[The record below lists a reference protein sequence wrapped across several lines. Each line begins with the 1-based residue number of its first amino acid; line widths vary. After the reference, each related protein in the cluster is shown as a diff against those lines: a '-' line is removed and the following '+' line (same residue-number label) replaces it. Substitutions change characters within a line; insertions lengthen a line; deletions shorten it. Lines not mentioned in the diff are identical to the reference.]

1 MTNRPRVLIE
11 EWFPIETVG
20 CESMRDASAARKP
33 PLNRLHVWW
42 ARRPLTA
49 SRAALLASLL
59 PTWSD
64 SLARFLKEREAPFLS
79 AEEYQEW
86 FIRLCG
92 IFGDPVAGR
101 ERIRRAKQQGIRL
114 KTPPYTHKRAFTV
127 NPASDQLQILKD
139 LLRHTWGKGHLSLL
153 DPFAGGG
160 SIPFE
165 AVRYGFD
172 TSANELNPVAGAV
185 LRGTLQ
191 YPFALGSSLAAD
203 IRRWGKRLTDQLG
216 DALSLYYP
224 EEPTGSVH
232 AYLWARTVA
241 CPYTGKPV
249 PLAPNWWLARSG
261 ASGAA
266 ILPDFDP
273 DFPRVRFRVVKIKD
287 GAGPGGFDPG
297 HGTVRHGKGR
307 SPWADDQVIE
317 GDYIKAEAQAGR
329 MGSQLYCVAVKK
341 PRGGFDFRP
350 LTDEDIHAVEE
361 AEAEL
366 ARKLPLWDAR
376 GWVQGHGGNSVR
388 EQDR

>member
-1 MTNRPRVLIE
+1 
-11 EWFPIETVG
+11 
-20 CESMRDASAARKP
+20 MRIHEGRERGPEASAQPAAR
-33 PLNRLHVWW
+33 LVGQ
-42 ARRPLTA
+42 ATA
-49 SRAALLASLL
+49 DRQPGGASGKLL

-64 SLARFLKEREAPFLS
+64 SLARFLKEVPFLS

-101 ERIRRAKQQGIRL
+101 ERIRWAKQQGIQL

-127 NPASDQLQILKD
+127 NPSSDQLQILED
-139 LLRHTWGKGHLSLL
+139 LLQHTWGKGRLSVL

-172 TSANELNPVAGAV
+172 TSANELNPVAGAI

-191 YPFALGSSLAAD
+191 YPLAFGSSFAAD

-216 DALSLYYP
+216 DALSPYFP
-224 EEPTGSVH
+224 EEPAGSVH

-249 PLAPNWWLARSG
+249 PLAPNWWLVRSG

-266 ILPDFDP
+266 ILPGFDP
-273 DFPRVRFRVVKIKD
+273 DSPRVLFRVVKIKD
-287 GAGPGGFDPG
+287 GAGPNGFDPA
-297 HGTVRHGKGR
+297 HGTVRRGKGR
-307 SPWADDQVIE
+307 SPRANDQVIE

-350 LTDEDIHAVEE
+350 PTDEDIHAVEE
-361 AEAEL
+361 AEESA
-366 ARKLPLWDAR
+366 P
-376 GWVQGHGGNSVR
+376 
-388 EQDR
+388 